1 MEMWASTDVFWELE
15 NSADQF
21 CSTMADDG
29 LLLNFSVG
37 DGPAI
42 VTKGQYKGKWKER
55 ALSKKWDKF
64 KAQRALSGRP
74 VPPIRRPEEPSQ
86 HQPQPHGAQHTSAA
100 QTNGNTN
107 TSNPDSRPLKRKRNH
122 TVASSS
128 NATPVAPR
136 KVASSSLFTSNP
148 EIQSL
153 PQPIERPS
161 SPAPATNLPLDISN
175 EFTALGINPVIC
187 SHLAKSLSITTPT
200 QIQQLAI
207 PHLLTSPRDTF
218 LRAQTGSGK
227 TLAFILPILHT
238 LLSLPTENNKYDR
251 TSGLF
256 AIILT
261 PTRELAKQIETVLET
276 LTAGTWIVPGWLLG
290 GERKKSEKARL
301 RKGVNILVATPGRLA
316 DHLETTQAF
325 DTSFV
330 RWIVL
335 DEGDRLVDMGFLE
348 TVGKILRVV
357 EGRVQHRLQKAQREG
372 FLESKLPLRLVKV
385 LCSATLRGEEGLG
398 ALETIVDPAF
408 LKAETETV
416 EMEEIL
422 DHVFMPGQLSQ
433 KAVILPAKLRLVTL
447 CAVLSS
453 FAKRPAPAK
462 MIIFFSCST
471 SVDFHHQLLSSFNVE
486 GLSLYQLHGSLDQ
499 PVRTATLKTFTAT
512 KARAILLATDVAS
525 RGLDL
530 PSVDF
535 ILQFDPPISQ
545 DDYIHRIGRTA
556 RAGRKGE
563 GLIFLLP
570 SEEEYITSLA
580 SHGSVIERVPYE
592 QILKTAFGQ
601 GWMDVATNNQLH
613 AEKYILQDQT
623 VHTPLLDDG

>member
-1 MEMWASTDVFWELE
+1 
-15 NSADQF
+15 
-21 CSTMADDG
+21 
-29 LLLNFSVG
+29 
-37 DGPAI
+37 
-42 VTKGQYKGKWKER
+42 
-55 ALSKKWDKF
+55 LSKKWDRF
-64 KAQRALSGRP
+64 KTQRALSGRP
-74 VPPIRRPEEPSQ
+74 VPPVRRPEETRQ
-86 HQPQPHGAQHTSAA
+86 
-100 QTNGNTN
+100 QTNGTQTN
-107 TSNPDSRPLKRKRNH
+107 GIPTNGQANPSTGPDSRPLKRKRNH

-128 NATPVAPR
+128 NAVPVAPR
-136 KVASSSLFTSNP
+136 KIASSSLFTSNP

-153 PQPIERPS
+153 PPPTERPA

-175 EFTALGINPVIC
+175 EFTALGINPVVC
-187 SHLAKSLSITTPT
+187 SHLAKSLSISTPT

-207 PHLLTSPRDTF
+207 PYLLTSPRDTF

-227 TLAFILPILHT
+227 TLAFVLPILHT
-238 LLSLPTENNKYDR
+238 LLSLPTEHNKYDR

-301 RKGVNILVATPGRLA
+301 RRGVNILVATPGRLA
-316 DHLETTQAF
+316 DHLETTEAF
-325 DTSFV
+325 NTSLV

-335 DEGDRLVDMGFLE
+335 DEGDRLVDMGFLD

-357 EGRVQHRLQKAQREG
+357 EGRVQHRIQKDQREG
-372 FLESKLPLRLVKV
+372 SLETKLPPRLVKV

-408 LKAETETV
+408 LKAEVETL
-416 EMEEIL
+416 EMQENL
-422 DHVFMPGQLSQ
+422 DHVFTPGQLSQ

-453 FAKRPAPAK
+453 FAKRPPPAK

-486 GLSLYQLHGSLDQ
+486 GLSLFQLHGSLDQ
-499 PVRTATLKTFTAT
+499 PVRTATLKSFTAT
-512 KARAILLATDVAS
+512 KSRAILLATDVAS

-535 ILQFDPPISQ
+535 ILQFDPPFAQ

-570 SEEEYITSLA
+570 SEEEYITSLTL
-580 SHGSVIERVPYE
+580 HGSIIERVPYE
-592 QILKTAFGQ
+592 QILKNAFGQ

-623 VHTPLLDDG
+623 VPLPFYMFLC